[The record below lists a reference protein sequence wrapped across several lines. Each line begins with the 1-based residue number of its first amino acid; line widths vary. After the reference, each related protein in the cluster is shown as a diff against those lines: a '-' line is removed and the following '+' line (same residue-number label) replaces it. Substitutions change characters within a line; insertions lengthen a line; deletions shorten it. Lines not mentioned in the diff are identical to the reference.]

1 MDLPDVAIVK
11 EFIELEVIDST
22 NRYALDTGKPG
33 LLVVSKG
40 QTSGRG
46 RRGRSWY
53 SPKGTNLYMTLTTS
67 IPDPK
72 YSIVI
77 GVAVHEVITD
87 MLCRSNKD
95 VIIKW
100 PNDILIQGKKVCGIL
115 CESKRE
121 ITALGIGVNVNQ
133 DHWPDDISEKT
144 ISLKEASGHPLEVR
158 YVLHKILISLNK
170 WLSIYWGDGFDPIRS
185 AFLARSH
192 IIGAAAC
199 TQEGRQ
205 CKIIGLNMEGHLLV
219 EASGRIHNL
228 LSGDIH
234 IDL

>member
-1 MDLPDVAIVK
+1 MSLPDVAVVK
-11 EFIELEVIDST
+11 EFIELEEIDST
-22 NRYALDTGKPG
+22 NRYALDMGKPG

-40 QTSGRG
+40 QASGRG

-67 IPDPK
+67 RPDPR
-72 YSIVI
+72 YPIVI

-133 DHWPDDISEKT
+133 DHWPDDISEKA

-170 WLSIYWGDGFDPIRS
+170 WLSIYWENGFSPIRE
-185 AFLARSH
+185 AFLEHSH
-192 IIGAAAC
+192 IIGARAR
-199 TQEGRQ
+199 TQGDRQ
-205 CKIIGLNMEGHLLV
+205 CKIIGLDMEGHLLV
-219 EASGRIHNL
+219 EASGRVRHL
-228 LSGDIH
+228 LSDDIH